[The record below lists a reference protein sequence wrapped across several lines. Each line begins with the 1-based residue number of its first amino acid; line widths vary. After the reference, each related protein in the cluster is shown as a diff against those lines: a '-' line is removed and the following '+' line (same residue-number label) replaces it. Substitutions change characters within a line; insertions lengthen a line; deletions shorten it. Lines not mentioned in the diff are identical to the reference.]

1 MEILENKYQEA
12 HKLSHTEVLF
22 SYYWKI
28 LINNVSNRP
37 PIKKTYVRRRF
48 NNAGSTELYS

>member
-22 SYYWKI
+22 SYYRKI
-28 LINNVSNRP
+28 LINNMLVTDLQLKRL
-37 PIKKTYVRRRF
+37 T
-48 NNAGSTELYS
+48 